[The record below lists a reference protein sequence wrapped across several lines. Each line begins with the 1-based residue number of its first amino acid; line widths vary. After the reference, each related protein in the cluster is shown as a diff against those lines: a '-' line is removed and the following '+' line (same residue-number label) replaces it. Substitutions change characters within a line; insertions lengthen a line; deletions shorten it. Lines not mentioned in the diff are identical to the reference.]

1 MTPLDCAL
9 KSIELTFG
17 PERKVVQEQINA
29 LTRCTRMLESPRW
42 ADRAFEIVKQ
52 YNIENIYDLAH
63 QLNILLDQ
71 ERDLVGHE
79 FIVGA
84 DNNVRSIKKSLDIVY
99 VLVDTEAELV

>member
-1 MTPLDCAL
+1 MTPMERAL
-9 KSIELTFG
+9 KSIEMTFG
-17 PERKVVQEQINA
+17 PDRKIVQDKIYA
-29 LTRCTRMLESPRW
+29 LTRCASMLESPRW

-52 YNIENIYDLAH
+52 YNIENIYELAY

-71 ERDLVGHE
+71 EQDLVNHE

-84 DNNVRSIKKSLDIVY
+84 DTNVRSIKKSLDIVY